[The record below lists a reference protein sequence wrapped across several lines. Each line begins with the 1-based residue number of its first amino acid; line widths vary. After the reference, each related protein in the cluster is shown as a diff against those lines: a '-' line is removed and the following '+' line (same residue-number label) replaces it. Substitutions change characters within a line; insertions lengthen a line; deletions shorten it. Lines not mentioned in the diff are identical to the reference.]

1 MVMYSWLSILK
12 QGHSKRSTFK
22 YNSLVPFLAS
32 FERYALKL
40 YRLADPFIYVK
51 PREIDV
57 LKKLDGHE
65 HVIHYYDHF
74 SHKIIFPYSEKI
86 LTGLVMEYCAVI
98 YTFFLF

>member
-12 QGHSKRSTFK
+12 QRHSKRSTFK
-22 YNSLVPFLAS
+22 SNALASFLAS

-40 YRLADPFIYVK
+40 YRLADPFIYVE
-51 PREIDV
+51 PREIEV
-57 LKKLDGHE
+57 LKKLDRHE

-74 SHKIIFPYSEKI
+74 SYKIDFSHSEKI